1 MKNLILLALI
11 CFSVNA
17 ACAEGERIFSVVAN
31 ETTTAEG
38 AKSTLYFNHEPGAIN
53 LPDRTHGER
62 IQNKHCVLINDRG
75 ALSKQIKRLR
85 NFSLYNPVKYRA
97 EIDGAN
103 AKAIISPLEG
113 SIGEFSSFNARLY
126 IALYPDA
133 FIEALRRK
141 FADGKNGLK
150 ISDDSIKYSDL
161 STDHFIQLNKR
172 KIVSV
177 EMRNKHSGEKLS
189 DLLFHYTADGTPI
202 KSEFKIYAKGKVLLS
217 IQDTYRELKN
227 IADSASDSLFDTRDL
242 GPMKFYD
249 SRVRP
254 QKTYIYAKGIP
265 SVSSVKDI
273 PEADNSGKKSK
284 AMEDSLT
291 APAKSKYL
299 DRAEDFFAK
308 FYTQLD
314 RNS

>member
-53 LPDRTHGER
+53 LPDRTRGER

-85 NFSLYNPVKYRA
+85 NFSLYNPVKYHA

-133 FIEALRRK
+133 FIEALRCK

-189 DLLFHYTADGTPI
+189 DLLLHYTADGTPI

>member
-53 LPDRTHGER
+53 LPDRTRGER

-85 NFSLYNPVKYRA
+85 NFSLYNPVKYHA

-133 FIEALRRK
+133 FIECSALQICRRK
-141 FADGKNGLK
+141 KRPQNLGR
-150 ISDDSIKYSDL
+150 
-161 STDHFIQLNKR
+161 LNKIFR
-172 KIVSV
+172 FVDGPFHTV
-177 EMRNKHSGEKLS
+177 EQK
-189 DLLFHYTADGTPI
+189 
-202 KSEFKIYAKGKVLLS
+202 
-217 IQDTYRELKN
+217 KN
-227 IADSASDSLFDTRDL
+227 RI
-242 GPMKFYD
+242 G
-249 SRVRP
+249 
-254 QKTYIYAKGIP
+254 
-265 SVSSVKDI
+265 
-273 PEADNSGKKSK
+273 
-284 AMEDSLT
+284 
-291 APAKSKYL
+291 
-299 DRAEDFFAK
+299 
-308 FYTQLD
+308 
-314 RNS
+314 

>member
-1 MKNLILLALI
+1 MK
-11 CFSVNA
+11 
-17 ACAEGERIFSVVAN
+17 
-31 ETTTAEG
+31 
-38 AKSTLYFNHEPGAIN
+38 YH
-53 LPDRTHGER
+53 
-62 IQNKHCVLINDRG
+62 
-75 ALSKQIKRLR
+75 
-85 NFSLYNPVKYRA
+85 A

-103 AKAIISPLEG
+103 AKAFISPLEG
-113 SIGEFSSFNARLY
+113 SIEEFSSFNARLY

-133 FIEALRRK
+133 FIEALRGK

-172 KIVSV
+172 KIASV

-189 DLLFHYTADGTPI
+189 DIHFHYAADGTPI
-202 KSEFKIYAKGKVLLS
+202 KSEFKIYSKGKVLSS

-227 IADSASDSLFDTRDL
+227 ISDSGSDSLFNTRDL

-249 SRVRP
+249 SRICP
-254 QKTYIYAKGIP
+254 TKTYIYAKGIP

>member
-1 MKNLILLALI
+1 MKYL
-11 CFSVNA
+11 
-17 ACAEGERIFSVVAN
+17 
-31 ETTTAEG
+31 
-38 AKSTLYFNHEPGAIN
+38 
-53 LPDRTHGER
+53 
-62 IQNKHCVLINDRG
+62 
-75 ALSKQIKRLR
+75 
-85 NFSLYNPVKYRA
+85 A

-103 AKAIISPLEG
+103 AKAFISPLEG
-113 SIGEFSSFNARLY
+113 SIEEFSSFNARLY

-133 FIEALRRK
+133 FIEALRGK

-161 STDHFIQLNKR
+161 STDHFIQLEKR

-189 DLLFHYTADGTPI
+189 DIHFHYAADGTPI
-202 KSEFKIYAKGKVLLS
+202 KSEFKIYSKGKVLSS

-227 IADSASDSLFDTRDL
+227 IADSGSDSLFNTRDL

-249 SRVRP
+249 SRICP
-254 QKTYIYAKGIP
+254 TKTYIYAKGIP
-265 SVSSVKDI
+265 SVPSAKGI
-273 PEADNSGKKSK
+273 PEADNSGKKAK
-284 AMEDSLT
+284 AQEDSLN

>member
-17 ACAEGERIFSVVAN
+17 ACAEESRVFSVVAN
-31 ETTTAEG
+31 ETTTADG
-38 AKSTLYFNHEPGAIN
+38 SKNMVYFNHEPGTIDF
-53 LPDRTHGER
+53 PDRTRSER
-62 IQNKHCVLINDRG
+62 IQNEYCVLINDRG

-85 NFSLYNPVKYRA
+85 NFSLYNPVKYLA

-103 AKAIISPLEG
+103 AKAFISPLEG
-113 SIGEFSSFNARLY
+113 SIEEFSSFNARLY

-133 FIEALRRK
+133 FIEALRGK

-161 STDHFIQLNKR
+161 STDHFIQLGKR
-172 KIVSV
+172 KIASV

-189 DLLFHYTADGTPI
+189 DIHFHYAADGTPI
-202 KSEFKIYAKGKVLLS
+202 KSEFKIYSKGKVLSS

-227 IADSASDSLFDTRDL
+227 IADSGSDSLFNTRDL

-249 SRVRP
+249 SRICP
-254 QKTYIYAKGIP
+254 TKTYIYAKGIP
-265 SVSSVKDI
+265 SVPSVKGI

>member
-53 LPDRTHGER
+53 LPDRTRGEH

-85 NFSLYNPVKYRA
+85 NFSLYNPVKYHA

-133 FIEALRRK
+133 FIEALRCK

>member
-17 ACAEGERIFSVVAN
+17 ACAEGARVFSVVAN
-31 ETTTAEG
+31 ETTTADG
-38 AKSTLYFNHEPGAIN
+38 SKNMVYFNHEPGAIN
-53 LPDRTHGER
+53 LPDRTRGER

-85 NFSLYNPVKYRA
+85 NFSLYNPVKYLA

-103 AKAIISPLEG
+103 AKAFISPLEG
-113 SIGEFSSFNARLY
+113 SIGEFSSFDARLY

-133 FIEALRRK
+133 FIEALRGK

-161 STDHFIQLNKR
+161 STDHFIQLGKR
-172 KIVSV
+172 KIASV

-189 DLLFHYTADGTPI
+189 DIHFHYAADGTPI
-202 KSEFKIYAKGKVLLS
+202 KSEFKIYSKGKVLSS

-227 IADSASDSLFDTRDL
+227 IANSGSDSLFNTRDL

-249 SRVRP
+249 SRICP
-254 QKTYIYAKGIP
+254 TKTYIYAKGIP
-265 SVSSVKDI
+265 SVPSAKGI
-273 PEADNSGKKSK
+273 PEADNSGKKAK
-284 AMEDSLT
+284 AQEDSLN

>member
-17 ACAEGERIFSVVAN
+17 ACAEGARVFSVVAN
-31 ETTTAEG
+31 ETTTADG
-38 AKSTLYFNHEPGAIN
+38 SKNMVYFNHEPGTIDF
-53 LPDRTHGER
+53 PDRTRSER
-62 IQNKHCVLINDRG
+62 IQNEYCVLINDRG

-85 NFSLYNPVKYRA
+85 NFSLYNPVKYLA

-103 AKAIISPLEG
+103 AKAFISPLEG
-113 SIGEFSSFNARLY
+113 SIEEFSSFNARLY

-133 FIEALRRK
+133 FIEALRGK

-161 STDHFIQLNKR
+161 STDHFIQLEKR

-189 DLLFHYTADGTPI
+189 DLHFHYAADGTPI
-202 KSEFKIYAKGKVLLS
+202 KSEFKIYSKGKVLSS

-227 IADSASDSLFDTRDL
+227 IADSGSDSLFNTRDL

-249 SRVRP
+249 SRICP
-254 QKTYIYAKGIP
+254 TKTYIYAKGIP
-265 SVSSVKDI
+265 
-273 PEADNSGKKSK
+273 EADNSGKKAK
-284 AMEDSLT
+284 AQEDSLN

>member
-38 AKSTLYFNHEPGAIN
+38 AKSTLYFNHEPGTIDF
-53 LPDRTHGER
+53 PDRTRSER
-62 IQNKHCVLINDRG
+62 IQNEYCVLINDRG

-85 NFSLYNPVKYRA
+85 NFSLYNPVKYHA

-133 FIEALRRK
+133 FIEALRCK

-161 STDHFIQLNKR
+161 STDHFIQLNK